1 MKKKLE
7 NLKISKKLTYGFL
20 TVTVLA
26 ILIGMVGIFN
36 LLSIMKN
43 QQESYDQCT
52 LGIEYSSQAENS
64 LMDLRNMVSDL
75 YIYYETSQR
84 MYTDKITS
92 ELKTI
97 DTQIKEYGKTIS
109 DSTDQAN
116 YKAMKSA
123 YASYKSDVNTILD
136 AANSGSKD
144 KLLETLNLKSGTAS
158 VAARKF
164 ETVAKYNDS
173 MAVKQISSDKAAAM
187 VSIFVMIGVIAA
199 SFVIAMLL
207 SRRISGM
214 ISEPI
219 QKFAAFGELLAVG
232 DIDMSKVIDEK
243 DKLLKFRKDEVG
255 VLAAS
260 FNKMSAGTIQQAHEM
275 QAIAAGDL
283 TTRVTIRSENDVI
296 GKALGNLVEKFHTL
310 ALSITDAANQVD
322 SGARQVAE
330 SSTTLSQGATEQA
343 GSVEE
348 LTASLEEITS
358 QTVQNAQNAQSTDE
372 LAKNIRKDAEDGNAK
387 MAEMLKAMEDI
398 NTSSN
403 NIGNV
408 IKVIDNIAFQTN
420 ILALNAAVE
429 AARAGQNGRGFAVV
443 AEEVRNLASRS
454 AKAAKETTDLIGSSR
469 KNVEAGTKIASD
481 TAEALKKIAEEIA
494 KASELVGSIASAS
507 NEQTAALE
515 QVNDGIMQVSQVVQ
529 NNAAASE
536 ECAATS
542 EELSGQADSLKSNV
556 SVFKL
561 TTAATAVCDTPDT
574 QSPDDQG
581 LSHEQKTDEPEPVTA
596 CS

>member
-1 MKKKLE
+1 MKKRFE

-20 TVTVLA
+20 TITVLA
-26 ILIGMVGIFN
+26 ILIGVIGIFN
-36 LLSIMKN
+36 LLSIMQN
-43 QQESYDQCT
+43 QQNSYDQCT
-52 LGIEYSSQAENS
+52 LGIKYSSQAESN
-64 LMDLRNMVSDL
+64 LMELGTMVRDL
-75 YIYYETSQR
+75 YLHYDTSKQTYTDEITSQ
-84 MYTDKITS
+84 
-92 ELKTI
+92 LKTI
-97 DTQIKEYGKTIS
+97 DTQIEKYGKTVS

-123 YASYKSDVNTILD
+123 YESYKSDVNEILD
-136 AANSGSKD
+136 AANSGSQE
-144 KLLETLNLKSGTAS
+144 KLLDTINRKSGGAS
-158 VAARKF
+158 VAVRKF
-164 ETVAKYNDS
+164 ETVTAYNDS
-173 MAVKQISSDKAAAM
+173 LAVKQISSDRVATM
-187 VSIFVMIGVIAA
+187 VSIFVMIGVIAV

-214 ISEPI
+214 ISKPI
-219 QKFAAFGELLAVG
+219 QTLAEAAELLAVG
-232 DIDMSKVIDEK
+232 SIDVSNVINEK
-243 DKLLKFRKDEVG
+243 DKLLKFRKDEIGILVT
-255 VLAAS
+255 S
-260 FNKMSAGTIQQAHEM
+260 FNKISDGIIQQAQEM

-283 TTRVTIRSENDVI
+283 TTQVTIRSEDDVI
-296 GKALGNLVEKFHTL
+296 GKALANLVKKFHTL

-358 QTVQNAQNAQSTDE
+358 QTAQNTQNAQSTDE
-372 LAKNIRKDAEDGNAK
+372 LAKNIRNDAENGNVK

-403 NIGNV
+403 NISNV
-408 IKVIDNIAFQTN
+408 IKVIDDIAFQTN

-454 AKAAKETTDLIGSSR
+454 AEAAKETTDLIGSSR
-469 KNVEAGTKIASD
+469 KKVETGTKIAND
-481 TAEALKKIAEEIA
+481 TAEALKKIAKEIA
-494 KASELVGSIASAS
+494 KASELVGSIATAS
-507 NEQTAALE
+507 SEQTAALE

-542 EELSGQADSLKSNV
+542 EELSGQADCLKSNV

-561 TTAATAVCDTPDT
+561 NTVTTAAYNTPDM
-574 QSPDDQG
+574 QSPDDQE
-581 LSHEQKTDEPEPVTA
+581 LSGEQKTDEPVPVMA
-596 CS
+596 RS